1 MEYEVKELLKNVRP
15 ETRPLIPKKVWW
27 KAKIFG
33 QQVIKEYLWN
43 YYKRESEYRVPFYL
57 PSIFLKE
64 CMQYLCRVGKI
75 PKDRLQ
81 AVLID
86 GEDFRIDYFLSR
98 YLEQFQYVTIITDRQ
113 EYFKSLEE
121 RAFQELGLLVDFV
134 HSWEEKQLTG
144 NLVWDFSE
152 TIQKSDC
159 YPEGSVCFLPY
170 KREWKQ
176 NEIQNSVP
184 NITIVKIQCVKANG
198 MELSPGLAES
208 MLVPSGIT
216 FRASRCEMLRKW
228 CEKQKWRIKLKVCKA
243 PKTLTF

>member
-1 MEYEVKELLKNVRP
+1 M
-15 ETRPLIPKKVWW
+15 
-27 KAKIFG
+27 
-33 QQVIKEYLWN
+33 
-43 YYKRESEYRVPFYL
+43 
-57 PSIFLKE
+57 
-64 CMQYLCRVGKI
+64 
-75 PKDRLQ
+75 
-81 AVLID
+81 
-86 GEDFRIDYFLSR
+86 
-98 YLEQFQYVTIITDRQ
+98 
-113 EYFKSLEE
+113 
-121 RAFQELGLLVDFV
+121 VDFV

-152 TIQKSDC
+152 MIQKSDC

-170 KREWKQ
+170 KMEWKQ
-176 NEIQNSVP
+176 NEIQSSVP

-208 MLVPSGIT
+208 MLVPSDIT